1 MKLRAVFWPILVI
14 MGVPYMTFLYWE
26 PGTASYP
33 TKEQCEA
40 RLPALEKMARAD
52 DDFLIGMRT
61 VNGGD
66 VPFISFSRECIDVPP
81 REYEQELKRNT
92 DEPDRRS

>member
-1 MKLRAVFWPILVI
+1 
-14 MGVPYMTFLYWE
+14 
-26 PGTASYP
+26 
-33 TKEQCEA
+33 
-40 RLPALEKMARAD
+40 MARAD

-81 REYEQELKRNT
+81 REYEQELKHNT